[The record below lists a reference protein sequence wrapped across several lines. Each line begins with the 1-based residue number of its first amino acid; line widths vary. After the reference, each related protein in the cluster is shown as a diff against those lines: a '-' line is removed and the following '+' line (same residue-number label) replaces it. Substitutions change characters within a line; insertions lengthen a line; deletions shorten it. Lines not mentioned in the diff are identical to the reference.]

1 MPPLLLRTVENL
13 DTEFCGR
20 AWLEVCGMCASYKIL
35 DFVIFKEIKRLC
47 LTNTYIHN
55 YSQDCVTNLRGNKG
69 ERQVGK

>member
-1 MPPLLLRTVENL
+1 MPPLLLRKVENL

-20 AWLEVCGMCASYKIL
+20 AWLETCASYKIL